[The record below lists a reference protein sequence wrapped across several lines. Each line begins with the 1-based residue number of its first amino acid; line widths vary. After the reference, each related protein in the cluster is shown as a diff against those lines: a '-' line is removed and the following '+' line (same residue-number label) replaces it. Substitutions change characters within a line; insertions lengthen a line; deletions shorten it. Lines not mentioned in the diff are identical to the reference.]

1 MFITDLSIRRPTVSW
16 VMSLIL
22 IIFGLFVFW
31 KLPVR
36 ELPNG
41 IQPPVVQVQVDY
53 KSAAAS
59 IVDQEV
65 TQVLEDVIGGAEGIK
80 NIDSKSENGR
90 STINVEFDTSIDLD
104 NAANDIR
111 ERVARVVDNL
121 PSESDPPQILKRAA
135 GFTTTMWLSLSS
147 STWSD
152 LELGDY
158 AERFLVDQFSSVK
171 NVGRIRVG
179 GLRELSIRV
188 WVDPIKLAANDL
200 TIKEVESAMR
210 GENISL
216 PAGTLEA
223 DNIDLTLNLDKS
235 YNDINSIKQL
245 PIKKKNNKV
254 ILLSDVANVEFG
266 PVSEKTLFKAQ
277 TKDQINLKTVGIG
290 IYARSGASTVELS
303 NEIKKKIIEVKK
315 SLPEELDLRVSFNR
329 ANYVEAAIE
338 EVYKT
343 LFIAFILVVLI
354 IYLFLGNLKAV
365 IVPAIALPVSL
376 IASFLGL
383 YIFGLSINIFVLL
396 SFILAIGIIT
406 DDSVIMTDAIY
417 RRIENGENSLV
428 AAYKGS
434 KQISFAIIATTLI
447 LVAVFLPLIFI
458 KGISGTLF
466 RETAIALSF
475 SIVVSSFVALTLS
488 PMLASKFL
496 NKKTSK
502 KFIIRKFENI
512 FSNFANFYKETLG
525 TVIYK
530 TRTVGIFIIFI
541 IIASI
546 LLFNFSKKELLP
558 MEDRGAYLI
567 IGATDEGSSFE
578 YTQEQAQKVE
588 ARLLPLL
595 QAEDSPYSR
604 FIMRVPGFGSSAN
617 SYNSFIIIALLD
629 DWKNRK
635 KGQQIV
641 LREAIGKIVTL
652 PQALAFP
659 ISPQSIRVS
668 SYNKPVQMVIYGSTY
683 EELEEI
689 QKKII
694 RKLRSNKNLSRI
706 DSDYNRN
713 KPEVKLIINKNK
725 AKDLGVSTK
734 AIGETLETL
743 YGGKKIT
750 TFNKLGKEY
759 PIIVQQYLSD
769 RRNKEGV
776 SKIFVRSETNSKLI
790 SLANLVSFKEEGSAK
805 QLARYNRQRA
815 VTISA
820 NINEGYTLTEA
831 IKFFEEVMSSEAP
844 KNQITW
850 KGKSEEIKETS
861 NELFIIFALA
871 LLTAYLVM
879 AATFNSFIHPFI
891 IVLTVPLAIFGGLV
905 FILFLNSSVNIF
917 SQIALIILIGIST
930 KNSILIVDFANQIR
944 TTGKNIDTAVKEACA
959 VRFRPIIMTSLSTM
973 IAMMPLV
980 IGNIGP
986 GAGEG
991 SRLAV
996 GSTILGGMIISTFF
1010 TLYVTPSMYLALAKN
1025 TKRIDVIDIEL
1036 KKNYLKNNI
1045 FIFI

>member
-1 MFITDLSIRRPTVSW
+1 MFITDLSIRRPVVSS
-16 VMSLIL
+16 VFSLIL
-22 IIFGLFVFW
+22 IVFGIFVFW

-36 ELPNG
+36 ELPSG
-41 IQPPVVQVQVDY
+41 LQPPVVQIQVDY
-53 KSAAAS
+53 KSAAAP
-59 IVDQEV
+59 IIDQEV
-65 TQVLEDVIGGAEGIK
+65 TQVIEDVIGGAEGIK
-80 NIDSKSENGR
+80 NIDSKSSNGR
-90 STINVEFDTSIDLD
+90 STIKVEFDTSIDLD

-111 ERVARVVDNL
+111 ERVARVIDNL
-121 PSESDPPQILKRAA
+121 PSESDPPQILKQAA
-135 GFTTTMWLSLSS
+135 GFTTTMWLALSS

-158 AERFLVDQFSSVK
+158 AERYLVDTFSSVK
-171 NVGRIRVG
+171 NVGRILVG

-200 TIKEVESAMR
+200 TVQEVERALR
-210 GENISL
+210 GENIRL

-223 DNIDLTLNLDKS
+223 NNIDLTLNLDKS
-235 YNDINSIKQL
+235 YNSIETIKQL
-245 PIKKKNNKV
+245 PIKKTNKKV
-254 ILLSDVANVEFG
+254 VVLSDVANIEFG

-277 TKDQINLKTVGIG
+277 RKDQLNLKTVGIG

-303 NEIKKKIIEVKK
+303 KEIKKKIAKVNK
-315 SLPEELDLRVSFNR
+315 SLPEGLELEVAFNR
-329 ANYVEAAIE
+329 ATYIGAAIN

-343 LFIAFILVVLI
+343 LIIAFVLVVII

-376 IASFLGL
+376 IASFLGI

-417 RRIENGENSLV
+417 RRIENGENPLV

-434 KQISFAIIATTLI
+434 KQITFAIIATTLI
-447 LVAVFLPLIFI
+447 LIAVFLPLIFI
-458 KGISGTLF
+458 EGISGTLF

-496 NKKTSK
+496 NKKNNK
-502 KFIIRKFENI
+502 NFIIRKFEK
-512 FSNFANFYKETLG
+512 FFLGFAKFYQETLEVLVKKTK
-525 TVIYK
+525 TVS
-530 TRTVGIFIIFI
+530 VFIIFI
-541 IIASI
+541 IVASI

-558 MEDRGAYLI
+558 MEDRGAYLV
-567 IGATDEGSSFE
+567 IGFTDEGSSFE
-578 YTQEQAQKVE
+578 YTQEKAQVIEK
-588 ARLLPLL
+588 RLIPLL
-595 QAEDSPYSR
+595 QAENSPYSR
-604 FIMRVPGFGSSAN
+604 FIMRVPGFGSSAT

-629 DWKNRK
+629 HWKNRK
-635 KGQQIV
+635 QDSQTV
-641 LREAIGKIVTL
+641 MRQAIGKIVTV
-652 PQALAFP
+652 PQAVAFP

-683 EELEEI
+683 EELERI
-689 QKKII
+689 QSEVIG
-694 RKLRSNKNLSRI
+694 KLRRNNNLSRLE
-706 DSDYNRN
+706 SDYTRN

-725 AKDLGVSTK
+725 AKDLGVSTET
-734 AIGETLETL
+734 IGKSLETL
-743 YGGKKIT
+743 YGGKRVT

-759 PIIVQQYLSD
+759 PIILQQYLSD
-769 RRNKEGV
+769 RRNKEGI
-776 SKIFVRSETNSKLI
+776 SKIFVRSDTTGKLI
-790 SLANLVSFKEEGSAK
+790 SLTNLVNFKEEGTAK
-805 QLARYNRQRA
+805 ELARYNRQRA

-820 NINEGYTLTEA
+820 NISENYTLSEA
-831 IKFFEEVMSSEAP
+831 IQYLENTMAEVSPQS
-844 KNQITW
+844 QITW

-891 IVLTVPLAIFGGLV
+891 IILTVPLAIFGGLV
-905 FILFLNSSVNIF
+905 FILFLNSSINIF
-917 SQIALIILIGIST
+917 SQIALVILIGIST
-930 KNSILIVDFANQIR
+930 KNSILIVDYANQIR
-944 TTGKNIDTAVKEACA
+944 TTGKNIETAVKEACSI
-959 VRFRPIIMTSLSTM
+959 RFRPIIMTSLSTM

-996 GSTILGGMIISTFF
+996 GATILGGMIISTFF
-1010 TLYVTPSMYLALAKN
+1010 TLYVTPTMYLSLAKN
-1025 TKRIDVIDIEL
+1025 TKRIDAIDIEL
-1036 KKNYLKNNI
+1036 KKELR
-1045 FIFI
+1045 

>member
-1 MFITDLSIRRPTVSW
+1 MFISELSIKRPTVSW

-41 IQPPVVQVQVDY
+41 IQPPVVQIQVDY
-53 KSAAAS
+53 KSASAS

-65 TQVLEDVIGGAEGIK
+65 TQVVEDVIGGAEGIK

-90 STINVEFDTSIDLD
+90 STINIEFDTSINLD

-121 PSESDPPQILKRAA
+121 PIESDPPQILKRAA

-147 STWSD
+147 STWND

-158 AERFLVDQFSSVK
+158 AERYLVDQFSSVK

-188 WVDPIKLAANDL
+188 WIDPIKLAANDL
-200 TIKEVESAMR
+200 TIQEVEIALR
-210 GENISL
+210 GENVSL

-235 YNDINSIKQL
+235 YNDIKTIKQL
-245 PIKKKNNKV
+245 PVKKTKNKV
-254 ILLSDVANVEFG
+254 ILLSDIANIEFG

-303 NEIKKKIIEVKK
+303 KDIKKKLSEIKK
-315 SLPEELDLRVSFNR
+315 SLPSELDLRVSFNR

-343 LFIAFILVVLI
+343 LLIAFVLVVLI

-417 RRIENGENSLV
+417 RRIENGESPLI

-458 KGISGTLF
+458 EGISGTLF

-475 SIVVSSFVALTLS
+475 SIIISSFVALTLS

-496 NKKTSK
+496 EKKTDKKTFVK
-502 KFIIRKFENI
+502 KFQKI
-512 FSNFANFYKETLG
+512 FLSFSYFYKETLNI
-525 TVIYK
+525 TVKK
-530 TRTVGIFIIFI
+530 TKIISFFIIFI
-541 IIASI
+541 IIAST

-578 YTQEQAQKVE
+578 YTQQQAQKVE
-588 ARLLPLL
+588 ERLIPLL
-595 QAEDSPYSR
+595 QKEDSPYSR

-635 KGQQIV
+635 KGQQTV
-641 LREAIGKIVTL
+641 LREAIGKIVSL
-652 PQALAFP
+652 PQAVAFP

-668 SYNKPVQMVIYGSTY
+668 NYNKPVQMVIYGNTY

-689 QKKII
+689 QKQII
-694 RKLRSNKNLSRI
+694 KELRLNKNLSRI
-706 DSDYNRN
+706 GSDYNRN
-713 KPEVKLIINKNK
+713 KPEMKLIINKNK
-725 AKDLGVSTK
+725 AKDLGISTK
-734 AIGETLETL
+734 TIGETLETL
-743 YGGKKIT
+743 YGGKRIT
-750 TFNKLGKEY
+750 SFNKLGKEY

-769 RRNKEGV
+769 RRNKDGI
-776 SKIFVRSETNSKLI
+776 SKIFVRSETNKKLI

-805 QLARYNRQRA
+805 ELSRYNRQRA

-820 NINEGYTLTEA
+820 NINENYTLTEA
-831 IKFFEEVMSSEAP
+831 IKYFESVMLDIAP
-844 KNQITW
+844 EKQITW

-861 NELFIIFALA
+861 NELFIIFILA

-879 AATFNSFIHPFI
+879 AATFNSFIHPFVI
-891 IVLTVPLAIFGGLV
+891 ILTVPLAIFGGLV

-930 KNSILIVDFANQIR
+930 KNSILIVDYANQIR
-944 TTGKNIDTAVKEACA
+944 ATGKDIETAVKEACA

-1010 TLYVTPSMYLALAKN
+1010 TLYVTPSMYFALAKN
-1025 TKRIDVIDIEL
+1025 TKRIDVVDLEL
-1036 KKNYLKNNI
+1036 RKELSKK
-1045 FIFI
+1045 

>member
-1 MFITDLSIRRPTVSW
+1 MFITELSIKRPTVSW

-65 TQVLEDVIGGAEGIK
+65 TQVVEDVIGGAEGIK

-90 STINVEFDTSIDLD
+90 STINIEFDTSIDLD

-147 STWSD
+147 SSWND

-158 AERFLVDQFSSVK
+158 AERYLVDQFSSIK
-171 NVGRIRVG
+171 NVGRILVG

-188 WVDPIKLAANDL
+188 WVDPIRLAAYNL
-200 TIKEVESAMR
+200 TIKEVEFAMR

-223 DNIDLTLNLDKS
+223 NNIDLTLNLDKS
-235 YNDINSIKQL
+235 YNDLDSIKKL
-245 PIKKKNNKV
+245 PIKKMGNKV
-254 ILLSDVANVEFG
+254 VLLSDVANIEFG

-277 TKDQINLKTVGIG
+277 TKDQVNLKTVGIG

-303 NEIKKKIIEVKK
+303 KDIKKKIAEVKK
-315 SLPEELDLRVSFNR
+315 SLPKELDLRVSFNR
-329 ANYVEAAIE
+329 ANYIEAAIE

-343 LFIAFILVVLI
+343 LLIAFILVVMI
-354 IYLFLGNLKAV
+354 IYLFLGNIKAV

-417 RRIENGENSLV
+417 RRIEEGETPLV

-458 KGISGTLF
+458 EGISGTLF

-496 NKKTSK
+496 YKRTSK
-502 KFIIRKFENI
+502 RFLIRKFEKI
-512 FSNFANFYKETLG
+512 FLSFANFYKETLE
-525 TVIYK
+525 VLVNK
-530 TRTVGIFIIFI
+530 TKITGLFIIFI
-541 IIASI
+541 ITISI

-588 ARLLPLL
+588 ARLIPLL

-635 KGQQIV
+635 KGQQVV

-668 SYNKPVQMVIYGSTY
+668 NYNKPVQMVIYGNTY
-683 EELEEI
+683 EDLEQI

-694 RKLRSNKNLSRI
+694 GKLRSNKNLSRI
-706 DSDYNRN
+706 ESDYNRN

-725 AKDLGVSTK
+725 AKDLGVSTR

-750 TFNKLGKEY
+750 TFNKQGKEY

-769 RRNKEGV
+769 RRKKEGV
-776 SKIFVRSETNSKLI
+776 SKIFVRSETNGKLI
-790 SLANLVSFKEEGSAK
+790 SLANLVSFKEVGSAK
-805 QLARYNRQRA
+805 ELARYNRQRA

-820 NINEGYTLTEA
+820 NINENYTLTEA
-831 IKFFEEVMSSEAP
+831 IEYFEKVMSDLAP
-844 KNQITW
+844 TNQITW

-861 NELFIIFALA
+861 NEMFIIFTLA

-891 IVLTVPLAIFGGLV
+891 IILTVPLAIFGGLV
-905 FILFLNSSVNIF
+905 FILFLNTSINIF

-930 KNSILIVDFANQIR
+930 KNSILIVDYANQIR
-944 TTGKNIDTAVKEACA
+944 TSGKNIELAVKEACN

-973 IAMMPLV
+973 IAMLPLV

-996 GSTILGGMIISTFF
+996 GATILGGMIISTFF
-1010 TLYVTPSMYLALAKN
+1010 TLYITPSMYLALAKN
-1025 TKRIDVIDIEL
+1025 TKRIDIVDIKL
-1036 KKNYLKNNI
+1036 KKELIKK
-1045 FIFI
+1045 

>member
-1 MFITDLSIRRPTVSW
+1 MFITELSIRRPTVSW

-36 ELPNG
+36 ELPDG
-41 IQPPVVQVQVDY
+41 IQPPVVQIQVDY

-59 IVDQEV
+59 IIDQEV

-90 STINVEFDTSIDLD
+90 STINVEFDTSMDLD

-158 AERFLVDQFSSVK
+158 AERFLIDQFSSVK

-200 TIKEVESAMR
+200 TIQELELALR

-245 PIKKKNNKV
+245 PIKKTNNKV
-254 ILLSDVANVEFG
+254 ILLADVANIEFG

-277 TKDQINLKTVGIG
+277 TKDQVNLKTVGIG

-303 NEIKKKIIEVKK
+303 DNIKKRIIEVKK

-343 LFIAFILVVLI
+343 LIIAFILVVLI

-417 RRIENGENSLV
+417 RRIENGETPLI

-458 KGISGTLF
+458 EGISGTLF
-466 RETAIALSF
+466 KETAITLSF
-475 SIVVSSFVALTLS
+475 SIIISSFVALTLS

-496 NKKTSK
+496 YKRKSK
-502 KFIIRKFENI
+502 KLVIQKFEKI
-512 FSNFANFYKETLG
+512 FLSFANFYKETLDII
-525 TVIYK
+525 VNK
-530 TRTVGIFIIFI
+530 TRIVGFFIIFI
-541 IIASI
+541 IFSSI
-546 LLFNFSKKELLP
+546 LLFTFSKKELLP

-595 QAEDSPYSR
+595 QTKDSPYSR

-635 KGQQIV
+635 KSQQVV

-668 SYNKPVQMVIYGSTY
+668 NYNKPVQMVIYGNTY
-683 EELEEI
+683 PELEQI
-689 QKKII
+689 QKKVI

-706 DSDYNRN
+706 ESDYNRN

-725 AKDLGVSTK
+725 SKDLGVSTK
-734 AIGETLETL
+734 TIGETLETL
-743 YGGKKIT
+743 YGGKRIT

-769 RRNKEGV
+769 RRNKDGI
-776 SKIFVRSETNSKLI
+776 SKIFIRSETNGKLI
-790 SLANLVSFKEEGSAK
+790 SLANLVSFKDEGAAK

-815 VTISA
+815 VTVSA
-820 NINEGYTLTEA
+820 NINENYTLAEA
-831 IKFFEEVMSSEAP
+831 IKFFENVMVDISP

-850 KGKSEEIKETS
+850 KGKSEELKETS

-891 IVLTVPLAIFGGLV
+891 IILTVPLAIFGGLV
-905 FILFLNSSVNIF
+905 FILFLNSSINIF

-930 KNSILIVDFANQIR
+930 KNSILIVDYANQIR
-944 TTGKNIDTAVKEACA
+944 TTGKSIETAVREACS

-1010 TLYVTPSMYLALAKN
+1010 TLYITPSMYLALAQN
-1025 TKRIDVIDIEL
+1025 TKRIDAVDIEL
-1036 KKNYLKNNI
+1036 KKELSKK
-1045 FIFI
+1045 

>member
-1 MFITDLSIRRPTVSW
+1 MFITDLSIKRPAVSW

-36 ELPNG
+36 ELPDG
-41 IQPPVVQVQVDY
+41 IQPPVVQVQVNY

-59 IVDQEV
+59 IIDQDV
-65 TQVLEDVIGGAEGIK
+65 TQVMEDVIGGAEGIK

-90 STINVEFDTSIDLD
+90 STINIEFDTSIDLD

-111 ERVARVVDNL
+111 ERVSRVVDNL

-147 STWSD
+147 KTWSD

-158 AERFLVDQFSSVK
+158 AERFLIDQFSSVK
-171 NVGRIRVG
+171 NVGRILVG

-188 WVDPIKLAANDL
+188 WIDPIKLAANDL
-200 TIKEVESAMR
+200 TIQEVENALR
-210 GENISL
+210 GENIRL

-235 YNDINSIKQL
+235 YNNIETIKQL
-245 PIKKKNNKV
+245 PIKKSTNKI
-254 ILLSDVANVEFG
+254 ILLSDVANIEFG

-290 IYARSGASTVELS
+290 IYAKSGASTVELS
-303 NEIKKKIIEVKK
+303 NDIKKRIVQVKK
-315 SLPEELDLRVSFNR
+315 SLPDGLDLRVSFNR
-329 ANYVEAAIE
+329 ATYVQAAIN

-343 LFIAFILVVLI
+343 LIIAFILVVII

-417 RRIENGENSLV
+417 RRIENGETPLV

-447 LVAVFLPLIFI
+447 LIAVFLPLIFI
-458 KGISGTLF
+458 EGISGTLF
-466 RETAIALSF
+466 KETAITLSF
-475 SIVVSSFVALTLS
+475 SIIVSSFVALTLS

-496 NKKTSK
+496 TKKTTKNNIVK
-502 KFIIRKFENI
+502 KFEKLFL
-512 FSNFANFYKETLG
+512 SLSSFYKETLNILINK
-525 TVIYK
+525 TKVI
-530 TRTVGIFIIFI
+530 GIFIIFI
-541 IIASI
+541 VFVSVF
-546 LLFNFSKKELLP
+546 LFNFSKKELLP
-558 MEDRGAYLI
+558 MEDRGVYLV
-567 IGATDEGSSFE
+567 IGFTDEGRSFE
-578 YTQEQAQKVE
+578 YTQEKAQEVE
-588 ARLLPLL
+588 KRLIPLL

-629 DWKNRK
+629 NWKNRK
-635 KGQQIV
+635 KDSQTV
-641 LREAIGKIVTL
+641 MREAIGKIVTL
-652 PQALAFP
+652 PEAVAFP

-668 SYNKPVQMVIYGSTY
+668 NYNKPVQMVIYGNTY
-683 EELEEI
+683 EELEDI
-689 QKKII
+689 QNNVIKKI
-694 RKLRSNKNLSRI
+694 RSNRNLSRVE
-706 DSDYNRN
+706 SDYNRN
-713 KPEVKLIINKNK
+713 KPEVKLVINKNK
-725 AKDLGVSTK
+725 AKDLGVS
-734 AIGETLETL
+734 AQSIGKTLETL

-750 TFNKLGKEY
+750 TFNRQGREY

-769 RRNKEGV
+769 RRNKDGI
-776 SKIFVRSETNSKLI
+776 SKIFVRSETSGKLI
-790 SLANLVSFKEEGSAK
+790 SLANLVKFKEEGSAK
-805 QLARYNRQRA
+805 ELARYNRQSA
-815 VTISA
+815 VTIST
-820 NINEGYTLTEA
+820 NISENYTLTEA
-831 IKFFEEVMSSEAP
+831 ISYLENVMAEIAP
-844 KNQITW
+844 NNQITW

-861 NELFIIFALA
+861 SELFIIFILA

-891 IVLTVPLAIFGGLV
+891 IILTVPLAIFGGLV
-905 FILFLNSSVNIF
+905 FILFLNSSINIF

-930 KNSILIVDFANQIR
+930 KNSILIVDYANQIR
-944 TTGKNIDTAVKEACA
+944 TTGKNIESAVKEACNI
-959 VRFRPIIMTSLSTM
+959 RFRPIMMTSLSTM
-973 IAMMPLV
+973 IAMLPLV

-996 GSTILGGMIISTFF
+996 GATILGGMIISTFF

-1025 TKRIDVIDIEL
+1025 TNRIDAVDIEL
-1036 KKNYLKNNI
+1036 DKQLSKK
-1045 FIFI
+1045 